1 VEARVEARLANI
13 KIKGAQDIKV
23 RPEKTVTTFLRIKE
37 SDRDLMAKIGDG
49 NISEGYR
56 KIMDAIRDKI
66 VFEKAS

>member
-1 VEARVEARLANI
+1 MGKI
-13 KIKGAQDIKV
+13 KIKGLDELKV
-23 RPEKTVTTFLRIKE
+23 KKERTVTTFLRIKE

>member
-1 VEARVEARLANI
+1 VEARLANI
-13 KIKGAQDIKV
+13 KIKGTQDIKV